1 MSRSIRHYRIVLLF
15 TSILVLNQGCRAQKD
30 IESYIEEN
38 RIVVGDSL
46 VKSGYIIYDYKKVRA
61 YLLEDTSLD
70 VDNLLE
76 TDIRKYISNA
86 DFYIL
91 LRSSLRTHKTSDTLE
106 LTLCYRRP
114 EFLITRDRL
123 IFKRYQFI
131 KIEDLIFLEVDN
143 DYSDMKRRLMFC
155 E

>member
-1 MSRSIRHYRIVLLF
+1 MLLF